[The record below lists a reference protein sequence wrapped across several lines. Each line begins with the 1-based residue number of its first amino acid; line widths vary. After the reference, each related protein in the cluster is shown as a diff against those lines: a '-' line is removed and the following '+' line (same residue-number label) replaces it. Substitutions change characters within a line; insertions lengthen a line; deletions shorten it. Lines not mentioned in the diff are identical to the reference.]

1 MREREEDA
9 LNRIERIEFEFA
21 ENEGERLPLFKYTE
35 QQQLDGASLQDDEA
49 REGIFHVSMRIS
61 GEEISWSYDMRER
74 DEATQ
79 ADRFSIFVQRWKN
92 IWEWY
97 QQRHLMSGN
106 AFRVHQTLADSVRT
120 SAKSVEHLER
130 ALNELAGYDAEGLL
144 SYFGS
149 GPWDDF
155 QDADDELDMFLE
167 FDEINTKEKMR
178 MDGLYF
184 DHDSQR
190 WIDIPASLP
199 VIGETMFVMY
209 RQLYE

>member
-1 MREREEDA
+1 
-9 LNRIERIEFEFA
+9 
-21 ENEGERLPLFKYTE
+21 
-35 QQQLDGASLQDDEA
+35 
-49 REGIFHVSMRIS
+49 
-61 GEEISWSYDMRER
+61 MRER

-106 AFRVHQTLADSVRT
+106 AFRVHQTLGDSVRT

-144 SYFGS
+144 FYFGP
-149 GPWDDF
+149 GPWNDF
-155 QDADDELDMFLE
+155 QKADDELDMFLE

-184 DHDSQR
+184 DHDS
-190 WIDIPASLP
+190 
-199 VIGETMFVMY
+199 
-209 RQLYE
+209 

>member
-1 MREREEDA
+1 M
-9 LNRIERIEFEFA
+9 NRIERFEFEFE
-21 ENEGERLPLFKYTE
+21 ENEGERLPLFTYLE
-35 QQQLDGASLQDDEA
+35 QQQAEWTSLQDDEA
-49 REGIFHVSMRIS
+49 REGIFHVSMWIS
-61 GEEISWSYDMRER
+61 GEKISWSYDVRER

-79 ADRFSIFVQRWKN
+79 AFRFGIFVQRWKN

-97 QQRHLMSGN
+97 QQRHLISGN
-106 AFRVHQTLADSVRT
+106 AFGVHKTLADSVRT
-120 SAKSVEHLER
+120 SAKSEEHLKW

-144 SYFGS
+144 FYFGP

-155 QDADDELDMFLE
+155 QNADDELNMFLE

-178 MDGLYF
+178 TEGLYF
-184 DHDSQR
+184 DYDSQR

-199 VIGETMFVMY
+199 VIGETMLVMY

>member
-1 MREREEDA
+1 MRQGGRC
-9 LNRIERIEFEFA
+9 LNRIERFEFEF
-21 ENEGERLPLFKYTE
+21 EEKEGERLPLFTYTE
-35 QQQLDGASLQDDEA
+35 QQQAEWTSLQDDEA
-49 REGIFHVSMRIS
+49 RQGIFHVSMWIS
-61 GEEISWSYDMRER
+61 GEKISWSYDVRER

-79 ADRFSIFVQRWKN
+79 AYRFGFFVQRWKN

-97 QQRHLMSGN
+97 QQRHLISGN
-106 AFRVHQTLADSVRT
+106 AFGIHKTLADSVRT
-120 SAKSVEHLER
+120 SAKSKEHLEW

-144 SYFGS
+144 FYFGH

-155 QDADDELDMFLE
+155 QKADDELNMFLE

-178 MDGLYF
+178 TEGLYF
-184 DHDSQR
+184 DYDSQR

-199 VIGETMFVMY
+199 VIGETMLVMY

>member
-1 MREREEDA
+1 M
-9 LNRIERIEFEFA
+9 NHIERIEFEFEEKA
-21 ENEGERLPLFKYTE
+21 GKRFSLFTYLE
-35 QQQLDGASLQDDEA
+35 QQQSGWSSLQDDEA
-49 REGIFHVSMRIS
+49 CEGNFHVSMWIS
-61 GEEISWSYDMRER
+61 GEKISWSYDVRER

-79 ADRFSIFVQRWKN
+79 AYRFSIFMQRWKN
-92 IWEWY
+92 IWEWN

-106 AFRVHQTLADSVRT
+106 AFGIHQTLADSVRKT
-120 SAKSVEHLER
+120 AKSEAHLER

-144 SYFGS
+144 FYFGS

-167 FDEINTKEKMR
+167 FDEINSKEKMR
-178 MDGLYF
+178 TEGLYF

-199 VIGETMFVMY
+199 VIGETMLVMY